1 MRDSWQTDTDYK
13 IILILIICSRKNKI
27 LDFDLNLKSKIK
39 NLKLKMRVFKFGGA
53 SVKDAEGIKNVY
65 DVLQKVGYEDVIL
78 VVSAMGKTTNALEV
92 VIKNY
97 FEKSEELNS
106 SVQEIKNYHFQIVL
120 DLFKDENHA
129 VFAAVNAQFEEL
141 EYFLAHNKSPNYNF
155 VYDQVVSFGEL
166 ISTNILSHFMNFMG
180 IQTQWL
186 DVRNFIKTNANYRD
200 AEVDWEATEQNIS
213 KNVPRKILNITQGFL
228 GADEN
233 NFTTTLGR
241 EGSDYT
247 AGIFAYCLNAESVT
261 IWKDVPGVMNADPRY
276 FENASLLNQIS
287 YREAIE
293 LAFYGAT
300 VIHPKTLQPLQKKE
314 IPLYVKSFINPLLKG
329 TCVSKGVDLE
339 PQYPCFIVKREQ
351 LLISLSSIDFSFIM
365 EENISEI
372 FGLFHEFKIKV
383 NLIQNSAISFSVCV
397 EDKFGNFNDLNAILS
412 KKFKVDYS
420 ENVTLYTIRHFTE
433 QAAET
438 VEKNKAVLLKQVS
451 RETMQIVTKE
461 LN

>member
-1 MRDSWQTDTDYK
+1 
-13 IILILIICSRKNKI
+13 
-27 LDFDLNLKSKIK
+27 
-39 NLKLKMRVFKFGGA
+39 MRVFKFGGA

-65 DVLQKVGYEDVIL
+65 DVLQKVGYEDVLL

-97 FEKSEELNS
+97 FEKSSELSS
-106 SVQEIKNYHFQIVL
+106 SVQEVKKYHNQILL
-120 DLFKDENHA
+120 DLFENEKHEVFTA
-129 VFAAVNAQFEEL
+129 VSALFSEL

-155 VYDQVVSFGEL
+155 VYDQIVSFGEL
-166 ISTNILSHFMNFMG
+166 ISTTILSHFMNFMG
-180 IQTQWL
+180 IQTQWI

-200 AEVDWEATEQNIS
+200 AEVDWELTQKNIGS
-213 KNVPRKILNITQGFL
+213 NVKRKMLNITQGFL

-247 AGIFAYCLNAESVT
+247 AAIFAYCLNAESVT

-276 FENASLLNQIS
+276 FEHASLLNQIS

-329 TCVSKGVDLE
+329 TSVSKGVDLE
-339 PQYPCFIVKREQ
+339 PYLPCFIVKRNQ

-372 FGLFHEFKIKV
+372 FALFHEFKIKV

-397 EDKFGNFNDLNAILS
+397 EDKFENFSDLNAILS
-412 KKFKVDYS
+412 KKFKVDFS
-420 ENVTLYTIRHFTE
+420 ENVTLYTIRHFDDK
-433 QAAET
+433 AAET
-438 VEKNKAVLLKQVS
+438 VEENKVVLLKQVS

-461 LN
+461 SN

>member
-1 MRDSWQTDTDYK
+1 
-13 IILILIICSRKNKI
+13 
-27 LDFDLNLKSKIK
+27 
-39 NLKLKMRVFKFGGA
+39 MRVFKFGGA
-53 SVKDAEGIKNVY
+53 SVKDAAGIKNVY
-65 DVLQKVGYEDVIL
+65 DVLQQVGYEDVL
-78 VVSAMGKTTNALEV
+78 VIVSAMGKTTNALED

-97 FEKSEELNS
+97 FDKSPELNS
-106 SVQEIKNYHFQIVL
+106 SVQEVKKYHNQILL
-120 DLFKDENHA
+120 DLFEDETNE
-129 VFAAVNAQFEEL
+129 VFSAVNTQFADL

-155 VYDQVVSFGEL
+155 VYDQIVSYGEL
-166 ISTNILSHFMNFMG
+166 ISTTVLSHFMSFKG

-186 DVRNFIKTNANYRD
+186 DVRNFVKTDSTYRD
-200 AEVDWEATEQNIS
+200 AEVDWELTQKNIANNI
-213 KNVPRKILNITQGFL
+213 KRKILNITQGFL
-228 GADEN
+228 GSDEN

-247 AGIFAYCLNAESVT
+247 AAIFAYCLNAESVT

-293 LAFYGAT
+293 LAFYGAS

-329 TCVSKGVDLE
+329 TAVSKGVDLE
-339 PQYPCFIVKREQ
+339 PYLPCFIVKRNQ

-372 FGLFHEFKIKV
+372 FGLFHQFKLKV

-412 KKFKVDYS
+412 KKFKVDFT
-420 ENVTLYTIRHFTE
+420 ENVTLYTIRHFNE
-433 QAAET
+433 DAAQT
-438 VEKNKAVLLKQVS
+438 VENNKTVLLKQVS

-461 LN
+461 N

>member
-1 MRDSWQTDTDYK
+1 
-13 IILILIICSRKNKI
+13 
-27 LDFDLNLKSKIK
+27 
-39 NLKLKMRVFKFGGA
+39 MRVFKFGGA

-65 DVLQKVGYEDVIL
+65 DVLQKVGYEDVLL

-97 FEKSEELNS
+97 FEKSSELNA
-106 SVQEIKNYHFQIVL
+106 SVQEVKKYHNQILL
-120 DLFKDENHA
+120 DLFENEKHE
-129 VFAAVNAQFEEL
+129 VFAAVNAFFSEL
-141 EYFLAHNKSPNYNF
+141 EYFLVHNKSPNYNF
-155 VYDQVVSFGEL
+155 VYDQIVSFGEL
-166 ISTNILSHFMNFMG
+166 ISTTILSHFMNFMG
-180 IQTQWL
+180 VQTQWI
-186 DVRNFIKTNANYRD
+186 DVRNFIKTNATYRD
-200 AEVDWEATEQNIS
+200 AEVDWELTQKNIS
-213 KNVPRKILNITQGFL
+213 KNVKRNMLNITQGFL

-247 AGIFAYCLNAESVT
+247 AAIFAYCLNAESVT

-329 TCVSKGVDLE
+329 TSVSKGVDLE
-339 PQYPCFIVKREQ
+339 PYLPCFIVKRNQ

-372 FGLFHEFKIKV
+372 FALFHEFKIKV

-397 EDKFGNFNDLNAILS
+397 EDKFENFNDMNAILS
-412 KKFKVDYS
+412 KKFKVDFS
-420 ENVTLYTIRHFTE
+420 ENVTLYTIRHFDDK
-433 QAAET
+433 AAEA
-438 VEKNKAVLLKQVS
+438 VEKNKVVLLKQVS
-451 RETMQIVTKE
+451 RETMQVVTK
-461 LN
+461 NID